1 MEYTPKNI
9 ETKWQDLWQEKQL
22 YKVSTNTPKPKYYVL
37 DMFPY
42 PSGAGLHV
50 GHPLGYIASDI
61 IARYKRLKGFNVLHP
76 MGFDSFGLPAEQYA
90 IETGQ
95 HPKITTENNI
105 ATFKNQLGKIGF
117 CYDWDKEIRTS
128 SPDYY
133 KWTQW
138 IFKQLF
144 ESWYNNKSKKA
155 ENISVLVAEFEKNGN
170 ANVDATCDEDTQNF
184 SATEWQNFSA
194 KEKSD
199 KLLQYRLTY
208 LADAFVNWCPA
219 LGSVLA
225 NDEVKDGVSE
235 RGGHPVERKKMRQW
249 MMRITAYAERLLND
263 LDTIEW
269 SESIKEIQ
277 RNWIGKSLGAEL
289 RFKGVGGNW
298 ELEVFTTR
306 IDTTFGVTYLAI
318 APEHELVAALTTEE
332 QKQAVATYIEKA
344 ANRSER
350 ERMTEVKTST
360 GVFTGSYVINPFNNE
375 KIPVWIAD
383 YVLAGYGTGVVMAV
397 PSSDDRDFRFAKQYN
412 LPIINVIEGAEE
424 LENPTDK
431 KYGKMVNSGFLNGLD
446 TDEAILK
453 AIEFAENQGVG
464 TARINYRMR
473 DAVFGRQRYW
483 GEPVPIYFDENN
495 IPKLLSD
502 EELPLLL
509 PEIDQYK
516 PTENGEPPLG
526 RATNWRKAPQPPT
539 GGVSTSVPPAGGG
552 GGYELSTMPGWAG
565 SSWYWL
571 RYMDNK
577 NDKEF
582 VSKEAENYWQSV
594 DLYVGG
600 AEHGTGHLLYSRFWN
615 KFLYDLGY
623 VSAVEPFKKL
633 INQGMIQG
641 VSQKIVRMPAQGSEY
656 LNYHYSYSPKE
667 SRTCFAVISAD
678 FDNER
683 RKNPNYN
690 PKAFLEIN
698 IHIPIK
704 YVRYNGEEYGV
715 LDIDAFVNENP
726 DYAETLF
733 VCANGQWEFD
743 TDVRKYIFI
752 PANGYIGEVEYVKT
766 IPLVEKMSKRWYNV
780 VNPDDVVNRY
790 SADTLR
796 LYEMFLGPLEQ
807 FKPWNMQGIDGT
819 HKFLKKL
826 WRLFYDDKG
835 NFRVI
840 DTTPT
845 KDELKTLHK
854 TIKKIEEDMERF
866 SFNTPVSTF
875 MICVNEL
882 TEQKCYKKQI
892 LADLLVILAPYAPH
906 IVEELWFALQ
916 YPNQNIENWQA
927 GFSVMNAT
935 FPACDESY
943 LVESSFEY
951 PVSINGKMRHKL
963 TLSLDLTVP
972 EIEKIALADEIVQ
985 KWLEGKTPKKVI
997 IVVGKV
1003 VNVVV

>member
-1 MEYTPKNI
+1 
-9 ETKWQDLWQEKQL
+9 
-22 YKVSTNTPKPKYYVL
+22 
-37 DMFPY
+37 
-42 PSGAGLHV
+42 
-50 GHPLGYIASDI
+50 
-61 IARYKRLKGFNVLHP
+61 
-76 MGFDSFGLPAEQYA
+76 
-90 IETGQ
+90 
-95 HPKITTENNI
+95 
-105 ATFKNQLGKIGF
+105 
-117 CYDWDKEIRTS
+117 
-128 SPDYY
+128 
-133 KWTQW
+133 
-138 IFKQLF
+138 
-144 ESWYNNKSKKA
+144 
-155 ENISVLVAEFEKNGN
+155 
-170 ANVDATCDEDTQNF
+170 
-184 SATEWQNFSA
+184 
-194 KEKSD
+194 
-199 KLLQYRLTY
+199 
-208 LADAFVNWCPA
+208 
-219 LGSVLA
+219 
-225 NDEVKDGVSE
+225 
-235 RGGHPVERKKMRQW
+235 
-249 MMRITAYAERLLND
+249 
-263 LDTIEW
+263 
-269 SESIKEIQ
+269 
-277 RNWIGKSLGAEL
+277 
-289 RFKGVGGNW
+289 
-298 ELEVFTTR
+298 
-306 IDTTFGVTYLAI
+306 
-318 APEHELVAALTTEE
+318 
-332 QKQAVATYIEKA
+332 
-344 ANRSER
+344 
-350 ERMTEVKTST
+350 
-360 GVFTGSYVINPFNNE
+360 
-375 KIPVWIAD
+375 
-383 YVLAGYGTGVVMAV
+383 
-397 PSSDDRDFRFAKQYN
+397 
-412 LPIINVIEGAEE
+412 
-424 LENPTDK
+424 
-431 KYGKMVNSGFLNGLD
+431 
-446 TDEAILK
+446 
-453 AIEFAENQGVG
+453 
-464 TARINYRMR
+464 
-473 DAVFGRQRYW
+473 
-483 GEPVPIYFDENN
+483 
-495 IPKLLSD
+495 
-502 EELPLLL
+502 
-509 PEIDQYK
+509 
-516 PTENGEPPLG
+516 
-526 RATNWRKAPQPPT
+526 
-539 GGVSTSVPPAGGG
+539 
-552 GGYELSTMPGWAG
+552 
-565 SSWYWL
+565 
-571 RYMDNK
+571 MDNK

>member
-1 MEYTPKNI
+1 MSAEYTPKNI
-9 ETKWQDLWQEKQL
+9 ETKWQDLWQKKQL
-22 YKVSTNTPKPKYYVL
+22 YKVSTNTQKPKYYVL

-155 ENISVLVAEFEKNGN
+155 ENIGVLVAEFEKNGN
-170 ANVDATCDEDTQNF
+170 ANVDAACDEDTQIF

-289 RFKGVGGNW
+289 RFKISPLTPEGGTDETTSKTPPSGAGGLGVG
-298 ELEVFTTR
+298 EYLEVFTTR

-318 APEHELVAALTTEE
+318 APEHELVATLTTEE
-332 QKQAVATYIEKA
+332 QKQAVAVYVEKA

-464 TARINYRMR
+464 TARTNYRMR

-526 RATNWRKAPQPPT
+526 RATNWKYSPLTPEGGTDAVTSNSPFGGWGVTPPS
-539 GGVSTSVPPAGGG
+539 GAGGLG
-552 GGYELSTMPGWAG
+552 FEYELSTMPGWAG

-623 VSAVEPFKKL
+623 VSTVEPFKKL

-641 VSQKIVRMPAQGSEY
+641 RSNFVYKLKDSNKFVSLKFKDKYEAANIQELHVDVNIVENDVLDLEKFKAWRPEY
-656 LNYHYSYSPKE
+656 
-667 SRTCFAVISAD
+667 AD
-678 FDNER
+678 AEFEMEDG
-683 RKNPNYN
+683 
-690 PKAFLEIN
+690 
-698 IHIPIK
+698 K
-704 YVRYNGEEYGV
+704 YV
-715 LDIDAFVNENP
+715 
-726 DYAETLF
+726 
-733 VCANGQWEFD
+733 C
-743 TDVRKYIFI
+743 
-752 PANGYIGEVEYVKT
+752 GYT
-766 IPLVEKMSKRWYNV
+766 VEKMSKRWYNV

-835 NFRVI
+835 NFRVT
-840 DTTPT
+840 DDTPT

-854 TIKKIEEDMERF
+854 TIKKIEDDMERF

-927 GFSVMNAT
+927 EYSVMNAT
-935 FPACDESY
+935 FPTCNESY

-963 TLSLDLTVP
+963 TLSLDLTVA
-972 EIEKIALADEIVQ
+972 EIEKIALADETVQ